1 MKIKSCLYFLGLSCF
16 PISIMSLINIFYSF
30 YFDYLDNITSYIGT
44 LFLSLFAGLIF
55 FNIGKKERETINIY
69 EQLFLIFLVYFL
81 ISFFIL
87 VPFYFSDYD
96 VSFIDSYFESISGIT
111 GTGFTIFEHIKSLD
125 DPLILWR
132 SSSQWVGGFYFLI
145 FLVLIFSNKQINFKM
160 IDLSFNLEQK
170 INFSSNLIG
179 VANRIFFIYLS
190 LTVLIFLIFLI
201 SGIRLF
207 DSLNLTMTVISSG
220 GFLPTDS
227 LNDIIRN
234 NFQSMLLCFAFL
246 LSIFNFYLFY
256 NVILG
261 RNNLKEHKEDIYIFI
276 LLIAFSMIFYFIND
290 LNLFSVFINVISSI
304 GTSGISTRAVPE
316 NFGLYF
322 IILTLLG
329 GSVLSTTS
337 GLKFLRIYIL
347 IKAFFIEIYKLVKP
361 NVMINTKIMF
371 SEKKVNTDN
380 IKMSFLIFI
389 LFFLSLFIL
398 SSILL
403 MDFLDFENSFK
414 LSILTLTNTLASN
427 IYGMEEIQF
436 GDLFTFSK
444 ISLIIFM
451 VIAKVELLAIFILAR
466 KVFFKD

>member
-1 MKIKSCLYFLGLSCF
+1 MRIKPCLYFLGLSCF

-87 VPFYFSDYD
+87 VPFYFSNYD
-96 VSFIDSYFESISGIT
+96 VSFVDSYFESISGIT

>member
-1 MKIKSCLYFLGLSCF
+1 MRIKPCLYFLGLSCF
-16 PISIMSLINIFYSF
+16 PISLISLINIFYSL
-30 YFDYLDNITSYIGT
+30 YFKYLENINSYISV
-44 LFLSLFAGLIF
+44 LFSSLFIGLIF
-55 FNIGKKERETINIY
+55 FYTGKKERDTITIY

-87 VPFYFSDYD
+87 IPFYFSNYG
-96 VSFIDSYFESISGIT
+96 VSFISSYFESISGLT
-111 GTGFTIFEHIKSLD
+111 GTGFTVFEHIKSLD
-125 DPLILWR
+125 SPLILWR
-132 SSSQWVGGFYFLI
+132 SSSQWIGGFYFLI

-160 IDLSFNLEQK
+160 LNFSFNLEKK
-170 INFSSNLIG
+170 INFSSNLID
-179 VANRIFFIYLS
+179 VTNRIFFIYLS
-190 LTVLIFLIFLI
+190 LTVLIFSSFLI
-201 SGIRLF
+201 SDIRIF

-227 LNDIIRN
+227 LNEIIKN
-234 NFQSMLLCFAFL
+234 NFQSLLLCIAFL
-246 LSIFNFYLFY
+246 LSILNFYLLY
-256 NVILG
+256 NIVLG
-261 RNNLKEHKEDIYIFI
+261 RESLKEHREDAY
-276 LLIAFSMIFYFIND
+276 LIVLTVVFAMSFYFIND
-290 LNLFSVFINVISSI
+290 LNLSSVFINVLSSI

-322 IILTLLG
+322 IILTLFG

-347 IKAFFIEIYKLVKP
+347 FKAFLMEIYKLVKP
-361 NVMINTKIMF
+361 NLVLNTKIMF
-371 SEKKVNTDN
+371 SDNKVNTNN

-403 MDFLDFENSFK
+403 VDSLDFENSFK
-414 LSILTLTNTLASN
+414 LSILTLTNTAASN
-427 IYGMEEIQF
+427 IYGVQEIQF

-466 KVFFKD
+466 KVFFED

>member
-16 PISIMSLINIFYSF
+16 PVSIMSLLNIFYSF
-30 YFDYLDNITSYIGT
+30 YFDYLENVSSYAAV
-44 LFLSLFAGLIF
+44 LFLSLFVGLLF
-55 FNIGKKERETINIY
+55 FYIGKKEREIISIY

-87 VPFYFSDYD
+87 VPFYFSDYG
-96 VSFIDSYFESISGIT
+96 VSFVDSYFESISGLT
-111 GTGFTIFEHIKSLD
+111 GTGFTVFEHIKSLD
-125 DPLILWR
+125 SPLILWR

-145 FLVLIFSNKQINFKM
+145 FLVLIFSNKQVNFKM
-160 IDLSFNLEQK
+160 IDLSFNLEKQ
-170 INFSSNLIG
+170 INFSSNLIS
-179 VANRIFFIYLS
+179 VTNRIFLIYLS
-190 LTVLIFLIFLI
+190 LTVLIFSSFII
-201 SGIRLF
+201 SDIRIF

-220 GFLPTDS
+220 GFIPTDS

-234 NFQSMLLCFAFL
+234 DFQSLILCFAFL
-246 LSIFNFYLFY
+246 ISILNFYLLY
-256 NVILG
+256 NIVLE
-261 RNNLKEHKEDIYIFI
+261 RDNLKNHKEDIYLIIFV
-276 LLIAFSMIFYFIND
+276 AVFSVIFYFIND
-290 LNLFSVFINVISSI
+290 LNLSSVFINVLSSI
-304 GTSGISTRAVPE
+304 GTSGISTRAVHE
-316 NFGLYF
+316 NYGLYF
-322 IILTLLG
+322 IILTLFG

-347 IKAFFIEIYKLVKP
+347 IKAFLMEIYRLVKP
-361 NVMINTKIMF
+361 NLMVNTKIMF
-371 SEKKVNTDN
+371 SENKINADN

-403 MDFLDFENSFK
+403 ADFLDFENSFK
-414 LSILTLTNTLASN
+414 LSILTLTNTAASN
-427 IYGMEEIQF
+427 IYGVQEIQF

-451 VIAKVELLAIFILAR
+451 VIAKVELLTIFILVR